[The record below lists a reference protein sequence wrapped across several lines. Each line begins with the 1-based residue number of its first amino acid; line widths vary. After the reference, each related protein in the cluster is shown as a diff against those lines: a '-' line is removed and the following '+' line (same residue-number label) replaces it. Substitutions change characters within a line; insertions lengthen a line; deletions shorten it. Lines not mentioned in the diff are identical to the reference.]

1 MLILAICSHFLHP
14 HAHTHTKIHT
24 IMLWLCAYDCHLLTG
39 ECATRCGYP
48 GALAVAQAAYPLV
61 YLLAVAIGSHKRE
74 WRNYVPPPS
83 AEQVAMMQMQEV
95 GSILVRL

>member
-1 MLILAICSHFLHP
+1 MLTMI
-14 HAHTHTKIHT
+14 
-24 IMLWLCAYDCHLLTG
+24 AYTG

-48 GALAVAQAAYPLV
+48 GALSVAQAAYPLV
-61 YLLAVAIGSHKRE
+61 YMLAVAISSHKRE

-95 GSILVRL
+95 CKGCIRVRSVCAECVARVCVCMHDYRCS